1 MRLSSVNYFGALG
14 GSGGTNLLVTP
25 AQHRVADATLGTS
38 TLRTFTNLDLRL
50 FYSGNLSGAALSD
63 APTIVSVGA
72 QPAGGGVDFTAEVVG
87 DPAAAIHSV
96 WVTYAAG
103 ADSWAP
109 LDLEQCVAPLPA
121 ACGTE
126 EDSRLWKGRVAVAP
140 AQLEFVVQAANGLGL
155 VSLDDNRGSY
165 YGLAGAATVATTLTL
180 VSPPAGGTFGDKP
193 SITAS
198 LTETAGGAAVA
209 GRTVTVAIGGSAQ
222 VSTTGADGLVTL
234 DVPLVTA
241 PGSHQ
246 MVASFGG
253 DATYLPS
260 SDSEPFVVTKA
271 PASLSAFTQLA
282 VVTGAGATGIVS
294 TLTASVDEK
303 QQPLMQLT
311 VTYPISGPGGTKSF
325 STITDYLGRATLP
338 PTGLAAG
345 TYTVSASFAGDSTY
359 TAAAMTGR
367 SSSPPSAASSRRST
381 TRRPSTWSTPGR
393 RSRSSSASAATAGSQ
408 SSLPATRRWWPPP
421 AEQDYQPTRS
431 RPPSRPAA
439 AASSTTPPPTAT
451 RYTWKTQKGWVGCRQ
466 ARVAVRRR
474 QPPGRQLQVLV
485 ASR

>member
-1 MRLSSVNYFGALG
+1 MNYFGALG

-25 AQHRVADATLGTS
+25 AQHRVCRRRAGDEHAAHVHD
-38 TLRTFTNLDLRL
+38 LDLRL
-50 FYSGNLSGAALSD
+50 FYSGNLTKAALSD
-63 APTIVSVGA
+63 APTIVSVDA
-72 QPAGGGVDFTAEVVG
+72 EPAAGGVVFTARGRRRSGCG
-87 DPAAAIHSV
+87 DPPGVGHLHDRQRTS
-96 WVTYAAG
+96 WV
-103 ADSWAP
+103 S

-121 ACGTE
+121 VCGTE
-126 EDSRLWKGRVAVAP
+126 EDSRLWKGRLAVAP
-140 AQLEFVVQAANGLGL
+140 ARLEFSSRPSTASAWS
-155 VSLDDNRGSY
+155 SLDDNRGAY

-180 VSPPAGGTFGDKP
+180 VSPPAGRTFGDKP

-198 LTETAGGAAVA
+198 LSETAGGAAVA

-246 MVASFGG
+246 IVASFGG

-294 TLTASVDEK
+294 TLTASLDEK

-311 VTYPISGPGGTKSF
+311 VTYTISGPGGTKFF

-359 TAAAMTGR
+359 TAAARTGTLLVSAFSGFFAPVDNAPTVNVVNAGKAIPVKFSLGGYR
-367 SSSPPSAASSRRST
+367 GLAIFAPGYPQVVATTCGAGLPTDEIETTVTASSSGLQYDASS
-381 TRRPSTWSTPGR
+381 
-393 RSRSSSASAATAGSQ
+393 
-408 SSLPATRRWWPPP
+408 
-421 AEQDYQPTRS
+421 D
-431 RPPSRPAA
+431 
-439 AASSTTPPPTAT
+439 
-451 RYTWKTQKGWVGCRQ
+451 RYTLHLEDPEGLGGLSP

-474 QPPGRQLQVLV
+474 QPPRRRLQVLV